1 MFSVFISMH
10 ELYHKR
16 AMIIAVHVPV
26 AQLDRVLASEAEGC
40 EFEPHRAHHIK
51 THQLITADV
60 FLVCLYLIFF
70 IFTMCTQTI
79 KECLALLILG
89 VIYGSA
95 LFNGMG

>member
-1 MFSVFISMH
+1 MH

-40 EFEPHRAHHIK
+40 EFEPHRAHLLK
-51 THQLITADV
+51 THQLFAADV
-60 FLVCLYLIFF
+60 FLICLYLIFF

-79 KECLALLILG
+79 KECLALFILG
-89 VIYGSA
+89 IVYRSA
-95 LFNGMG
+95 LFYRMR